1 MTTPAKKT
9 GGARAKLRAHFL
21 ANIGRVMDS
30 QELREVADNQ
40 SEWARRVR
48 ELRTEQGYQIL
59 THNDRS
65 DLKPGQYLLESSK
78 PHPAFARAISK
89 ETRAF
94 VLDRNGFTCQMCGAV
109 AGEQHP
115 YDPTRKTR
123 LHLGHVIDKSLGG
136 TDDANNLRALCS
148 VCNEGASNATLT
160 RPDLQKLLIQVRRAT
175 AIDQREVLRWLLKKF
190 PNPNDKGA
198 PQTATTSS

>member
-1 MTTPAKKT
+1 MKTPAKKT

-65 DLKPGQYLLESSK
+65 D
-78 PHPAFARAISK
+78 
-89 ETRAF
+89 
-94 VLDRNGFTCQMCGAV
+94 
-109 AGEQHP
+109 
-115 YDPTRKTR
+115 
-123 LHLGHVIDKSLGG
+123 
-136 TDDANNLRALCS
+136 
-148 VCNEGASNATLT
+148 
-160 RPDLQKLLIQVRRAT
+160 
-175 AIDQREVLRWLLKKF
+175 
-190 PNPNDKGA
+190 
-198 PQTATTSS
+198 

>member
-1 MTTPAKKT
+1 MTNPAKKT

-65 DLKPGQYLLESSK
+65 DLKPGQYLLESAK

-89 ETRAF
+89 ETRAY

-109 AGEQHP
+109 AGEPHP
-115 YDPTRKTR
+115 YDPSRKTR
-123 LHLGHVIDKSLGG
+123 LHLGHVIDKSIGG
-136 TDDANNLRALCS
+136 ADDASNLRAICS
-148 VCNEGASNATLT
+148 VCNEGASNTTLP